1 MTFDTSTVFSDL
13 KLGHKGLLSKKFFL
27 RPNWH
32 GSASSYIPSQW
43 VGGKKKFFTWG
54 TSLYPLSTSS
64 KKKKIFLVK
73 MLFSDFFKKNRTFP
87 WKVGGNS
94 EIQNFQNFFKCLS
107 KNVVHTTNPKIAH
120 LSDFFQESWKT
131 VLVSKQTPLN
141 LALTKVC
148 Q

>member
-13 KLGHKGLLSKKFFL
+13 KLGHKGLLSKKIFL

-43 VGGKKKFFTWG
+43 VGGKKNSSPGAPPDTPWG
-54 TSLYPLSTSS
+54 PHRR
-64 KKKKIFLVK
+64 KKKFFLVK
-73 MLFSDFFKKNRTFP
+73 MLFSDFFKKNQTFP

-94 EIQNFQNFFKCLS
+94 EIQNFQKFFKCLS
-107 KNVVHTTNPKIAH
+107 KNVVHTTNQKIAH

>member
-54 TSLYPLSTSS
+54 TSWYPLSTSS

-87 WKVGGNS
+87 KKVGGNS
-94 EIQNFQNFFKCLS
+94 KIQNFHKRKKMSFYKCSSYNQFKNCASQWFFSGEL
-107 KNVVHTTNPKIAH
+107 KNR
-120 LSDFFQESWKT
+120 FG
-131 VLVSKQTPLN
+131 
-141 LALTKVC
+141 
-148 Q
+148 

>member
-1 MTFDTSTVFSDL
+1 
-13 KLGHKGLLSKKFFL
+13 
-27 RPNWH
+27 
-32 GSASSYIPSQW
+32 
-43 VGGKKKFFTWG
+43 
-54 TSLYPLSTSS
+54 
-64 KKKKIFLVK
+64 

-107 KNVVHTTNPKIAH
+107 KNVVHTTNQKIAH